1 MYQKTHY
8 ILSLFI
14 CLIPLSMV
22 AGAAV
27 MEFFIILSCL
37 TFFFLNY
44 KKQGLDY
51 YKNFFFIIFLTFNFY
66 LILSSLLSENILN
79 SLRSTLFYF
88 RFGIFVLIIWYLL
101 DNFVKFKIL
110 FFYSLMITLSIV
122 ILSSIVDFFLFY
134 DHLKVTRLSGLF
146 GEEKVQGSYLLRI
159 TPILILTYFY
169 NKQFLN
175 KGIHFIFYSI
185 LFIAFILIIL
195 SAERSAIFLMFIGI
209 FLTYIFFRVKIKRLF
224 FYSLLSSLLVAM
236 IFILNP
242 SIKERVID
250 KTLHSFFYSH
260 DVNFIYKREL
270 NLFSQGHQDHF
281 TSALVMFKK
290 NYLIG
295 VGVRNFRNECKK
307 DLYKEVGIYRC
318 SSHPH
323 NTYLQIL
330 SETGLIGFSFF
341 IIFLSFI
348 FTNAFKYLL
357 NIYKNHEGINI
368 NSSLCFVIIL
378 VNFFPL
384 TTTGSFF
391 NNWLS
396 TLYFMPIP
404 FLLHELSYKKY

>member
-27 MEFFIILSCL
+27 MEFFIVLSCL

-79 SLRSTLFYF
+79 SLRNTLFYF
-88 RFGIFVLIIWYLL
+88 RFGILILIIWYLL
-101 DNFVKFKIL
+101 DNFKKFKLL
-110 FFYSLMITLSIV
+110 FFYSLLITLLI
-122 ILSSIVDFFLFY
+122 IIFSSIVDFFLFY
-134 DHLKVTRLSGLF
+134 DQEKVTRLSGLF

-159 TPILILTYFY
+159 TPLLILTYFY

-185 LFIAFILIIL
+185 LFIVFILIIL

-209 FLTYIFFRVKIKRLF
+209 FLTFIFLRVKIKKIF

-242 SIKERVID
+242 AVKDRVID
-250 KTLHSFFYSH
+250 RTFNSFFSSH
-260 DVNFIYKREL
+260 DINFIYTKDI

-281 TSALVMFKK
+281 KSALVMFKK

-307 DLYKEVGIYRC
+307 DLYKEVGIYGC
-318 SSHPH
+318 TSHPH

-330 SETGLIGFSFF
+330 SETGLIGFLFF

-348 FTNAFKYLL
+348 STSAFKYLL
-357 NIYKNHEGINI
+357 NIYKNHEDINI
-368 NSSLCFVIIL
+368 NSGLCFVIIL

-404 FLLHELSYKKY
+404 FLLYELNYKKR

>member
-27 MEFFIILSCL
+27 MEFFIVLSCL
-37 TFFFLNY
+37 VFFLLNY

-51 YKNFFFIIFLTFNFY
+51 YKKFFFVIFLTFNFY

-88 RFGIFVLIIWYLL
+88 RFGILVLIVWYLL
-101 DNFVKFKIL
+101 DNFIKFKLL
-110 FFYSLMITLSIV
+110 FFYSILITLSIV
-122 ILSSIVDFFLFY
+122 ILSSMVDFFLFY
-134 DHLKVTRLSGLF
+134 DHLKVNRLSGLF

-159 TPILILTYFY
+159 TPIFILTYFY

-175 KGIHFIFYSI
+175 KGIHFIFYII
-185 LFIAFILIIL
+185 LFIVFILIIL
-195 SAERSAIFLMFIGI
+195 SAERSAIFLMFVGI
-209 FLTYIFFRVKIKRLF
+209 FLTFIFLRVKIKKIF
-224 FYSLLSSLLVAM
+224 FYSLLSSLLVVM

-242 SIKERVID
+242 AVKKRVID
-250 KTLHSFFYSH
+250 STFNSFFSSH
-260 DVNFIYKREL
+260 DVEYKYTKDI

-281 TSALVMFKK
+281 TSALLMFKK

-295 VGVRNFRNECKK
+295 VGVRNFRKECKK
-307 DLYKEVGIYRC
+307 DLYKKVGIYGC
-318 SSHPH
+318 TIHPH

-341 IIFLSFI
+341 IIFLSFVYI
-348 FTNAFKYLL
+348 KAFKYLM
-357 NIYKNHEGINI
+357 NIYKNYEAINV
-368 NSSLCFVIIL
+368 SRGVCFVIIL

-404 FLLHELSYKKY
+404 FLLYELNYRKH

>member
-88 RFGIFVLIIWYLL
+88 RFGILVLIIWYLL
-101 DNFVKFKIL
+101 DNFIKFKLL
-110 FFYSLMITLSIV
+110 FFYSLLITLSIV
-122 ILSSIVDFFLFY
+122 SLASIVDFFLFY
-134 DHLKVTRLSGLF
+134 DHSTVTRLSGLF
-146 GEEKVQGSYLLRI
+146 GEEQVQGSYLLRI
-159 TPILILTYFY
+159 TPLLILTYFY

-175 KGIHFIFYSI
+175 KWIHFIFYSI
-185 LFIAFILIIL
+185 LFIVFILIIL

-209 FLTYIFFRVKIKRLF
+209 FLTYIFLRVKIKKVFFFSLF
-224 FYSLLSSLLVAM
+224 TSLFVAI

-242 SIKERVID
+242 SVKERVID
-250 KTLHSFFYSH
+250 RTLHSIFYSH
-260 DVNFIYKREL
+260 DLNYNYTKKI

-281 TSALVMFKK
+281 KSALLMFKK

-307 DLYKEVGIYRC
+307 ALYKEVGIYGC
-318 SSHPH
+318 TSHPH
-323 NTYLQIL
+323 NTYLQLL
-330 SETGLIGFSFF
+330 SETGLIGFLFF
-341 IIFLSFI
+341 IIFLSFVSAS
-348 FTNAFKYLL
+348 AFKYLL
-357 NIYKNHEGINI
+357 NIYKNHEAIDI

-404 FLLHELSYKKY
+404 FLLYELCYKKY

>member
-22 AGAAV
+22 VGAAV

-37 TFFFLNY
+37 IFFFLNY

-51 YKNFFFIIFLTFNFY
+51 YKKIFFIIFLTFNFY
-66 LILSSLLSENILN
+66 LILSSLLSENIFN

-88 RFGIFVLIIWYLL
+88 RFGILVLIIWYLL
-101 DNFVKFKIL
+101 DNFKKFKCL
-110 FFYSLMITLSIV
+110 FFYSLLITSSI
-122 ILSSIVDFFLFY
+122 IIISSIVDFFLFY
-134 DHLKVTRLSGLF
+134 DHFKVTRLSGLF
-146 GEEKVQGSYLLRI
+146 GEEKVQGSYLLRV

-175 KGIHFIFYSI
+175 KGIRFIFYTI
-185 LFIAFILIIL
+185 LFITFILIIL

-209 FLTYIFFRVKIKRLF
+209 FLTFIFLRVKIKEIF
-224 FYSLLSSLLVAM
+224 FYSLISSLLIAM

-242 SIKERVID
+242 SVKERVID
-250 KTLHSFFYSH
+250 KTFHSFFYSH
-260 DVNFIYKREL
+260 NANFEFKKNI

-281 TSALVMFKK
+281 KSALLMFKK

-307 DLYKEVGIYRC
+307 DLYKEVGIYGC
-318 SSHPH
+318 TSHPH

-330 SETGLIGFSFF
+330 SETGLIGFLFF

-348 FTNAFKYLL
+348 SASAFKYLL
-357 NIYKNHEGINI
+357 NIYKNHEDINI
-368 NSSLCFVIIL
+368 NSGICFVVIL

-404 FLLHELSYKKY
+404 FLLHELNYKKY

>member
-27 MEFFIILSCL
+27 MEFFIVLSCL
-37 TFFFLNY
+37 IFFFLNY

-66 LILSSLLSENILN
+66 LILSSLLSENIFN

-88 RFGIFVLIIWYLL
+88 RFGILVLIICYLL
-101 DNFVKFKIL
+101 DNFIKFKLL
-110 FFYSLMITLSIV
+110 FFYSLLITLSIV
-122 ILSSIVDFFLFY
+122 VLASIVDFFLFY
-134 DHLKVTRLSGLF
+134 DHAKVTRLSGLF

-159 TPILILTYFY
+159 TPLLALTYFY
-169 NKQFLN
+169 NKKFLI
-175 KGIHFIFYSI
+175 KWIHFIFYSI
-185 LFIAFILIIL
+185 LFIVFILIIL

-209 FLTYIFFRVKIKRLF
+209 FLTCIFLRIKIKKLF
-224 FYSLLSSLLVAM
+224 FYSLLLSLLVAI

-242 SIKERVID
+242 SVKVRVID
-250 KTLHSFFYSH
+250 RTFHSFFYSH
-260 DVNFIYKREL
+260 DLDYKYTKKI

-281 TSALVMFKK
+281 KSALVMFKK

-307 DLYKEVGIYRC
+307 DLYKEVGIYGC
-318 SSHPH
+318 TSHPH
-323 NTYLQIL
+323 NTYLQLL

-341 IIFLSFI
+341 IIFLSFVSAS
-348 FTNAFKYLL
+348 AFKYLL
-357 NIYKNHEGINI
+357 NIYKNREAINI

>member
-27 MEFFIILSCL
+27 MEFFIVLSCL
-37 TFFFLNY
+37 IFFFLNY

-51 YKNFFFIIFLTFNFY
+51 YKNFFFIIFLTFNSY

-88 RFGIFVLIIWYLL
+88 RFGILVLIIWYLL
-101 DNFVKFKIL
+101 DNFVKFKLL
-110 FFYSLMITLSIV
+110 FFYSLQITLLII
-122 ILSSIVDFFLFY
+122 ILSSIVDFFLVY
-134 DHLKVTRLSGLF
+134 DHLKVDRLSGLF
-146 GEEKVQGSYLLRI
+146 GKEKVQGSYLLRI
-159 TPILILTYFY
+159 TPLYILTYFY
-169 NKQFLN
+169 TKQLLN
-175 KGIHFIFYSI
+175 NGIHFIFYSI
-185 LFIAFILIIL
+185 LFLVFILIIL

-209 FLTYIFFRVKIKRLF
+209 FLAFIFLRTKIKRIF
-224 FYSLLSSLLVAM
+224 FYSLLSSLLIAM

-242 SIKERVID
+242 AVKTRVID
-250 KTLHSFFYSH
+250 STFNSFFSSH
-260 DVNFIYKREL
+260 DAYYKYTKDI

-281 TSALVMFKK
+281 KSALLMFKK

-307 DLYKEVGIYRC
+307 DLYKEVGIYGC
-318 SSHPH
+318 TTHPH

-348 FTNAFKYLL
+348 YIKAFKYLM
-357 NIYKNHEGINI
+357 NIYKNYEAINI
-368 NSSLCFVIIL
+368 SRSVCFVIIL

-384 TTTGSFF
+384 TPTGSFF

-404 FLLHELSYKKY
+404 FLLYELNNRKH